1 MSPGQG
7 NRLFSISMKLK
18 NMLFYAVFLIVQFF
32 VTIGEFAQKLFLLP
46 YYSLFL
52 LTRYTYTVFNK
63 NRQLRIPVPE
73 TRPADRTYRKPFS
86 ARLWRMTWKLTVW
99 FARELRIVLANIG
112 KGLLFLTRM
121 FFVFVY
127 HTIQR
132 IVSGVIWV
140 VLLPYRLFMALF
152 SVEFRFLILGFII
165 CLGVVAVYQSYQ
177 FIIGLPSP
185 KNIGKTNFAQSTHL
199 FDRNGKLLYEI
210 YRDEN
215 RTPIYLAGLPPYVKQ
230 ASIAIEDKDFFKHN
244 GVSLSSGILR
254 AIRETIMTK
263 SLQGGSTITQQL
275 VKSALL
281 TPERTMERKIKEII
295 LALWTEKLY
304 TKDQILEMYLN
315 QVPYGGSSYGIEEA
329 SKTYFGKNAKD
340 LTIEEAALLAGLPQ
354 QPSVYSPY
362 VNPDLAVARRN
373 EVLKKMREQ
382 GYINEAVG
390 AEAAETEL
398 NVVPLTTSIKAPH
411 FVFHVKSNLEK
422 NYGERA
428 VAEGGLNVISTLDL
442 NIQETAERI
451 LREELE
457 KVQDLNITN
466 GAVLVTKPST
476 GEILAMVGSEN
487 YFAAPSGAFNAT
499 TALRQPGSSIKP
511 IMYSLALQEGFTA
524 ATILDDSPVSYAV
537 AGAAPYQPV
546 NYDGTY
552 HGKVPLR
559 YALANS
565 FNITAVRA
573 LNAVGVDDFVNY
585 ARKLGI
591 STWNDSSRF
600 GLSLT
605 LGGGEVHMTDL
616 ATAFGVFAN
625 DGNKVDLNDVIR
637 IEDTKERVL
646 YELQPAKKKVIDEG
660 VAFIMSDILSDNF
673 ARRWAFG
680 TNSALEIPGYKVAV
694 KTGTTD
700 EKKDNWTIG
709 YTPEFLV
716 AVWVGNNDNTPMNP
730 HLTSGITGAAPIWNR
745 VMKYLLTT
753 YGSNTWFEKPDN
765 VTEKMCY
772 FGKTEYFIRGTEN
785 QSSCKEGRFGPQ
797 SSPSPTP

>member
-1 MSPGQG
+1 
-7 NRLFSISMKLK
+7 
-18 NMLFYAVFLIVQFF
+18 
-32 VTIGEFAQKLFLLP
+32 
-46 YYSLFL
+46 
-52 LTRYTYTVFNK
+52 
-63 NRQLRIPVPE
+63 
-73 TRPADRTYRKPFS
+73 
-86 ARLWRMTWKLTVW
+86 MTWKLTVW

-382 GYINEAVG
+382 GYINEAVR

-476 GEILAMVGSEN
+476 GEILAMVDPKIISLPLPGIQCDN
-487 YFAAPSGAFNAT
+487 RPA
-499 TALRQPGSSIKP
+499 QPGSFHKTHHVFACP
-511 IMYSLALQEGFTA
+511 QEGFTA

-537 AGAAPYQPV
+537 AGAGLTSRSITTVPITAKFP
-546 NYDGTY
+546 
-552 HGKVPLR
+552 PLR
-559 YALANS
+559 ARQLVQPSRRFAPKRGGCGR
-565 FNITAVRA
+565 FRQLRA
-573 LNAVGVDDFVNY
+573 
-585 ARKLGI
+585 KLGI
-591 STWNDSSRF
+591 SH
-600 GLSLT
+600 L
-605 LGGGEVHMTDL
+605 
-616 ATAFGVFAN
+616 
-625 DGNKVDLNDVIR
+625 
-637 IEDTKERVL
+637 ER
-646 YELQPAKKKVIDEG
+646 
-660 VAFIMSDILSDNF
+660 
-673 ARRWAFG
+673 
-680 TNSALEIPGYKVAV
+680 
-694 KTGTTD
+694 
-700 EKKDNWTIG
+700 
-709 YTPEFLV
+709 
-716 AVWVGNNDNTPMNP
+716 
-730 HLTSGITGAAPIWNR
+730 
-745 VMKYLLTT
+745 
-753 YGSNTWFEKPDN
+753 
-765 VTEKMCY
+765 
-772 FGKTEYFIRGTEN
+772 FIR
-785 QSSCKEGRFGPQ
+785 SDCL
-797 SSPSPTP
+797 